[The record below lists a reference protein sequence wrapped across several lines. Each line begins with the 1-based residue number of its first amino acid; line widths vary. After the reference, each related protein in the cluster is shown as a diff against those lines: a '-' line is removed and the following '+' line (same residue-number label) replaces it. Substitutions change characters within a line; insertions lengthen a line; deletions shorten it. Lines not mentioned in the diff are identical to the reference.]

1 MEKRVKMKILN
12 GNPSNRTKIQADFL
26 NDSRLSFDAKG
37 LLSYLLAN
45 KSDDFNADDLVNASK
60 NRRDSTRRIIREL
73 IRSGYI
79 QREQLKN
86 SEGKFCG
93 IRHYIY
99 PNGRNVD

>member
-1 MEKRVKMKILN
+1 MKILN

-26 NDSRLSFDAKG
+26 YDNRLSFEAKG

-45 KSDDFNADDLVNASK
+45 KSDDFNAVDLVNASK

-73 IRSGYI
+73 IRLGYI

-86 SEGKFCG
+86 SEGKFYG
-93 IRHYIY
+93 VKHYIY
-99 PNGRNVD
+99 PNGRNANN